1 MAGQIEAYR
10 KEIFDFLRTV
20 TIKFEPFAYLMGQ
33 EYMSEHGIIDP
44 NGEWNPYYQNLA
56 GQYSENDTRMEVY
69 SVETEEMVPFDRD
82 LATKYPKT
90 ASLYKVTRTEYTILE
105 EQYPENRGL
114 IRTIAYPIPD
124 IKTAIEAEN
133 LSLLAYDDSL
143 LDVNERYDL
152 VNCLKE
158 FLHYMRERWW
168 VYEYCYEN
176 MYAVTFWILLW
187 QQLPLVLLTRRFQNI
202 RTPYAHTFHIWEYL
216 KSKGMKDY
224 RDVLT
229 NQQALWLYRNMEWVL
244 GNQGKNETLLELADN
259 LLEEISVS
267 INYKDMY
274 QETDTRWDEAKT
286 TPNFITE
293 GLLNGER
300 SDVETT
306 EDLNNRLVESGLET
320 ETGADY
326 IDQLEDLLSKHPHN
340 ILPTKLLEFKKDPIN
355 TSNEQLMCN
364 FFVNTLAYR
373 LSQNQLSYTVN
384 LKDPYT
390 GTVLELFVGD
400 VALLW
405 SYALYRSIGRD
416 PVYTP
421 NKFICYLPFKKDQV
435 LISDLRPSIWYNQHK
450 YYIKNLV
457 DLDWIANTL
466 AGDWHPRTFT
476 DSEDW
481 INTLANQFRNLLAM
495 RRYYEQSND
504 YLFHKAMNS
513 VFEDLRYEG
522 TASFNVTPYKTY
534 AEFFSAN
541 ALLKEVMDTY
551 ETITDKDNYF
561 TNLATVCFD
570 TLFPLTEVML
580 DEFVGTLR
588 NLETI
593 YNSVR
598 DLFIQLCS
606 YNVTFLETERDRNYY
621 LNYRDPDFVAPTEVL
636 YYAEHLL
643 DFVKDDY
650 NLRYKMINY
659 LNRKNLIYDVRINQ
673 GSTGLSVAYYP
684 RKLNIEYLLKH
695 KLQYEMKHSTV
706 TNKVSIKSDPVIY
719 VKFKI
724 NTDAVSFKQRG

>member
-56 GQYSENDTRMEVY
+56 GQYSKNDTRMEVY
-69 SVETEEMVPFDRD
+69 SVETEGMVPFDRN

-114 IRTIAYPIPD
+114 IRTIAYPIAD
-124 IKTAIEAEN
+124 IQAAIEAEN
-133 LSLLAYDDSL
+133 LTLLAYDDSL
-143 LDVNERYDL
+143 LDPNEKYDL

-158 FLHYMRERWW
+158 FLSYMRERWW
-168 VYEYCYEN
+168 VYEYWYEN
-176 MYAVTFWILLW
+176 MYAITFWALLW

-202 RTPYAHTFHIWEYL
+202 RTPYVHTFHIWEYL
-216 KSKGMKDY
+216 KSRGMKDY

-229 NQQALWLYRNMEWVL
+229 NQQSLWLYRNMEWVL
-244 GNQGKNETLLELADN
+244 GNQGKNETLIELADN

-286 TPNFITE
+286 TPNFITK
-293 GLLNGER
+293 GLLTGEQNN
-300 SDVETT
+300 VETT
-306 EDLNNRLVESGLET
+306 EDLNSRLVESGLET
-320 ETGADY
+320 ENSAEY
-326 IDQLEDLLSKHPHN
+326 ISQLEDKLSRHPHN

-355 TSNEQLMCN
+355 TANEQFMCN
-364 FFVNTLAYR
+364 FFLNSLAYR
-373 LSQNQLSYTVN
+373 LSQNQLTFTVN
-384 LKDPYT
+384 FKDPYT
-390 GTVLELFVGD
+390 GTGVECYAGD
-400 VALLW
+400 IVLLW
-405 SYALYRSIGRD
+405 SYALYKSVGQD
-416 PVYTP
+416 PINIP
-421 NKFICYLPFKKDQV
+421 QKFICYLPFKKDQV
-435 LISDLRPSIWYNQHK
+435 LIDNLRPSFWYNQHK

-457 DLDWIANTL
+457 DLDWIAGLL
-466 AGDWHPRTFT
+466 AGYWHPKAFT
-476 DSEDW
+476 ESDDW
-481 INTLANQFRNLLAM
+481 IDTLANQFRSLLSI

-513 VFEDLRYEG
+513 VFEDIRYRG
-522 TASFNVTPYKTY
+522 NVTFNVTATKTY
-534 AEFFSAN
+534 AEFFSTN
-541 ALLKEVMDTY
+541 AFLNEIISTY
-551 ETITDKDNYF
+551 ESLSDKDTLYN
-561 TNLATVCFD
+561 NLAAACFD
-570 TLFPLTEVML
+570 ALFPLTDVML

-588 NLETI
+588 SMETI

-636 YYAEHLL
+636 IHAGNIF
-643 DFVKDDY
+643 DFIKEEYD
-650 NLRYKMINY
+650 LRYEITSTLNKKQIPYDINISQSIEGGHET
-659 LNRKNLIYDVRINQ
+659 IYSQDLRVD
-673 GSTGLSVAYYP
+673 
-684 RKLNIEYLLKH
+684 YLLKH
-695 KLQYEMKHSTV
+695 ELQYEMKHPTV
-706 TNKVSIKSDPVIY
+706 VNKITTSMDPVVY
-719 VKFKI
+719 VKFRV
-724 NTDAVSFKQRG
+724 NADAVSFQQRG